1 MSSDVNDG
9 DMDPRNTPY
18 RGFLERLDD
27 GTLELTMLCLAA
39 PISLYIFYSSYTKWR
54 ALPAP
59 PRGPSSSSHAS
70 ILLIAMVLSVI
81 CVSNAI
87 LAVADRSEPFVT
99 IIFDVREPSSRSAPF
114 LATHISTLPS
124 AVVFVVLVAL
134 SLALDAYVTW
144 MCYVLG
150 QWIMEKPLPRWKT
163 VVAHGECLCVCMC
176 VGMCVCVYV
185 QAWGKGRGEDGGRS
199 E

>member
-1 MSSDVNDG
+1 MSSDVDV
-9 DMDPRNTPY
+9 DIPHHVTT

-27 GTLELTMLCLAA
+27 GILEITMLCIAA
-39 PISLYIFYSSYTKWR
+39 PISFYIFHSSYTKWR

-59 PRGPSSSSHAS
+59 PRGPSSNSHAS
-70 ILLIAMVLSVI
+70 ILVIVMVLSVI

-99 IIFDVREPSSRSAPF
+99 ILFDARDPSRRTAPY

-163 VVAHGECLCVCMC
+163 VVAHGECVCVCMY
-176 VGMCVCVYV
+176 M
-185 QAWGKGRGEDGGRS
+185 
-199 E
+199 